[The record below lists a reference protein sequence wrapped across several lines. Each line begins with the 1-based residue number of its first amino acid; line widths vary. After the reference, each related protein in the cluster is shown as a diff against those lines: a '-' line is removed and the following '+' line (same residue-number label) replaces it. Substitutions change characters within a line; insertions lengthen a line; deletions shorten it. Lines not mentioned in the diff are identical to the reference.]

1 MIKLVD
7 LLESKTQPLAI
18 FLAGSAGAG
27 KTSFR
32 REFIDPLGEFV
43 VLNIDDEYEPLLKK
57 EKLPL
62 DFRKYTSPEQL
73 SAAAKLMARAQKIT
87 RDKYE
92 QIKSAFKNVVI
103 DGTGASSREI
113 LKKKS
118 ELESIGYKTM
128 MALIFTTPDISLYR
142 NLKRGEEGGRTLMPS
157 IILRSWSSLFDN
169 IDTYKKIFGSN
180 LLIYKAFKDSD
191 LIFPDFDPSSEKTR
205 KMFFDPFKVKGKEKS
220 PEERAKSI
228 ENIKAMNAK
237 IRSQIKKIK
246 NIQFDDPKKI
256 RTKIAKFA
264 HV

>member
-7 LLESKTQPLAI
+7 LLESKTQPIAI

-32 REFIDPLGEFV
+32 KEYIDLLGEFI

-73 SAAAKLMARAQKIT
+73 SSAAKLMAKAQKIT

-113 LKKKS
+113 IKKKN
-118 ELESIGYKTM
+118 ELESIGYRTM
-128 MALIFTTPDISLYR
+128 MVLIFTTPDISLYR
-142 NLKRGEEGGRTLMPS
+142 NLKRGESGGRTLMPS
-157 IILRSWSSLFDN
+157 IILRTWSSLFDN
-169 IDTYKKIFGSN
+169 IDVYKKAFRSN
-180 LLIYKAFKDSD
+180 FVMYKAFKDSD
-191 LIFPDFDPSSEKTR
+191 LIFPEFDPSSPKTR

-220 PEERAKSI
+220 PEEVEKSL
-228 ENIKAMNAK
+228 ENIKILNDK
-237 IRSQIKKIK
+237 IRSQIKMIK
-246 NIQFDDPKKI
+246 NIKFDDPEKI
-256 RTKIAKFA
+256 RNKIAKFA
-264 HV
+264 NV